1 MILLNNS
8 GNFDL
13 FKASIPGIVS
23 FQESNWKQLKVDQQI
38 YKSVVNAVVK
48 NSLKMKI
55 KIFMSYFLLTSKELY
70 ISLMRNLL
78 S

>member
-23 FQESNWKQLKVDQQI
+23 FQASNWKQFKMDQQI

-48 NSLKMKI
+48 NSLKI
-55 KIFMSYFLLTSKELY
+55 KIMIFISYFLLTSKELY
-70 ISLMRNLL
+70 LSIMKNLL

>member
-1 MILLNNS
+1 MTELRYNFLNMILLNNS

-23 FQESNWKQLKVDQQI
+23 FQASNWKQLKMDQQI

-48 NSLKMKI
+48 NSLKIKI
-55 KIFMSYFLLTSKELY
+55 KIFISYFLCD
-70 ISLMRNLL
+70 
-78 S
+78 

>member
-23 FQESNWKQLKVDQQI
+23 FQASNWKQFKMDQQI
-38 YKSVVNAVVK
+38 YKRVVNAVVK
-48 NSLKMKI
+48 NSLKI
-55 KIFMSYFLLTSKELY
+55 KIMIFISYFLLTSKELY
-70 ISLMRNLL
+70 LSIMKNLL